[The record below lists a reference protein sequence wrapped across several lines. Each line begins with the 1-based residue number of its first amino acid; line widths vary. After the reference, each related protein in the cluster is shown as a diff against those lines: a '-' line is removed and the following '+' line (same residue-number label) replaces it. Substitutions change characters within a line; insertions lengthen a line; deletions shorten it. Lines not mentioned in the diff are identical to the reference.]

1 MLLCRASKSSSLFSL
16 RFLCFFISSHCGS
29 SVGISALRIWKS
41 DFAAKIWV
49 FYCSTCTVD
58 SSLPLTAKR
67 SRRRHGTNGSKARSS
82 GCDCWWSVSCYNS
95 QIIQSTPVS
104 LFDIFQANWT
114 LLLFIRGASYF
125 LTGQRSDERPG
136 YRILWQCQLFLKAAG
151 QAYIRRA
158 LWQGTIALID
168 GIYFEVGGG
177 GRSSNIPENA
187 SWSQLPESTKN
198 LGPWNWLGSC
208 N

>member
-16 RFLCFFISSHCGS
+16 RFFCFFISSHCGS
-29 SVGISALRIWKS
+29 SVGSSALRIWMDGWHKC

-58 SSLPLTAKR
+58 SSLPLTAKL
-67 SRRRHGTNGSKARSS
+67 SRRRHGTNGSKVGSS
-82 GCDCWWSVSCYNS
+82 GWGCWWSMSCYNS

-151 QAYIRRA
+151 EHFDKAQ
-158 LWQGTIALID
+158 
-168 GIYFEVGGG
+168 
-177 GRSSNIPENA
+177 
-187 SWSQLPESTKN
+187 
-198 LGPWNWLGSC
+198 
-208 N
+208 

>member
-1 MLLCRASKSSSLFSL
+1 MQGFQVFFSL
-16 RFLCFFISSHCGS
+16 LLALLLFLHFLP
-29 SVGISALRIWKS
+29 LRVVSRHLSPKS
-41 DFAAKIWV
+41 LNGWQKFDFAAKIWV

-58 SSLPLTAKR
+58 SSLPLTARR
-67 SRRRHGTNGSKARSS
+67 SRRRHGTNGSKVGSS
-82 GCDCWWSVSCYNS
+82 GWGCWWSMSCYNS

-151 QAYIRRA
+151 KHFDKAQ
-158 LWQGTIALID
+158 
-168 GIYFEVGGG
+168 
-177 GRSSNIPENA
+177 
-187 SWSQLPESTKN
+187 
-198 LGPWNWLGSC
+198 
-208 N
+208 